1 MRILWVNPVANV
13 AKLLLILTIGSILV
27 AVVAQGFEWRNHWEE
42 IEARGYLTA
51 AVRESEGI
59 YWPEGQEITGFEHD
73 LIIELEQH
81 LGLPIRVFAVR
92 DMNDLYRALEVG
104 AVDMALPGISH
115 GDELPFPT
123 SLPYTET
130 ETGLAYTNEPSPDAE
145 PSASEP
151 DQAADELIE
160 RIGILDPISHQNMIQ
175 SLLKTSSNQSAVYE
189 HGRISAELFTLVD
202 MGELEQALVDERDYQ
217 LQQRV
222 FPTLKYKQLTETP
235 RPISILFQPND
246 DTSLRQRVDTTLQ
259 VFRDSELLTQMVD
272 RYFGEALEF
281 DYVDN
286 LTFEK
291 HLNARLPQ
299 YEDMFRSYAGQYDM
313 DWRLLAAVA
322 YQESH
327 WRADARSPTG
337 VRGLMMITLNTAAE
351 VGITNRLDPEQST
364 RAGTQYLTSLKSRIP
379 ARITEPDRTWFA
391 LASYNVGMG
400 HLEDARKITELLGD
414 DPDKWIDVRQHLP
427 KLALKDYYPWTR
439 HGYARGAEPV
449 VYVANIRRFY
459 DKLKKVYP
467 EEGEVVETDG
477 LEALPEATVPVFP
490 GQ

>member
-1 MRILWVNPVANV
+1 MRILWVNPVANFV
-13 AKLLLILTIGSILV
+13 KLLIILSVGSILI
-27 AVVAQGFEWRNHWEE
+27 AVIAHGFDWRNHWEQ
-42 IEARGYLTA
+42 IESRGYLSV

-59 YWPEGQEITGFEHD
+59 YWPEGNNLTGFEHD
-73 LIIELEQH
+73 LILELERH

-92 DMNDLYRALEVG
+92 DLDDLYRALEVG
-104 AVDMALPGISH
+104 AVDMALPGTSH
-115 GDELPFPT
+115 DDQLSFPAST
-123 SLPYTET
+123 PYTFT
-130 ETGLAYTNEPSPDAE
+130 DIGLVSAPDTDDSRE
-145 PSASEP
+145 
-151 DQAADELIE
+151 Q
-160 RIGILDPISHQNMIQ
+160 RTGILDPTAYRQAVQGLMNDNP
-175 SLLKTSSNQSAVYE
+175 LRTAVYE
-189 HGRISAELFTLVD
+189 QGRLSAELFTLVD
-202 MGELEQALVDERDYQ
+202 MQELQSVLVDERDFQ
-217 LQQRV
+217 LQRSV
-222 FPTLKYKQLTETP
+222 FPTLRFTP
-235 RPISILFQPND
+235 LSDERRPISVIFQ
-246 DTSLRQRVDTTLQ
+246 SGEDTTLQ
-259 VFRDSELLTQMVD
+259 RRVDDVLALFRDSGMLTQMLD

-299 YEDMFRSYAGQYDM
+299 YENMFREYADQYGL

-337 VRGLMMITLNTAAE
+337 VRGLMMITLDTAADM
-351 VGITNRLDPEQST
+351 GITNRLDPEQST
-364 RAGTQYLTSLKSRIP
+364 RAGTQYLTSLKGRIP

-391 LASYNVGMG
+391 LAAYNVGLG

-459 DKLKKVYP
+459 DTLKKLYP
-467 EEGEVVETDG
+467 QQGEAVEPNRLD
-477 LEALPEATVPVFP
+477 ALPEANVPVFP

>member
-13 AKLLLILTIGSILV
+13 VKLLLILSIGSIFI
-27 AVVAQGFEWRNHWEE
+27 AVVARGFDWRNHWEQ
-42 IEARGYLTA
+42 IESRGYLSV

-59 YWPEGQEITGFEHD
+59 YWPEGNELTGFEHD
-73 LIIELEQH
+73 LILELERH

-92 DMNDLYRALEVG
+92 DLDDLYRALEVG
-104 AVDMALPGISH
+104 AVDMALPGTSH
-115 GDELPFPT
+115 GNDLSFPT
-123 SLPYTET
+123 SIPYTYTDIGLVSSPDGDDRELLP
-130 ETGLAYTNEPSPDAE
+130 TGLLDPLAHA
-145 PSASEP
+145 
-151 DQAADELIE
+151 QAAEQLLND
-160 RIGILDPISHQNMIQ
+160 DPQR
-175 SLLKTSSNQSAVYE
+175 TAVYE
-189 HGRISAELFTLVD
+189 QGRLSAELFTLVD
-202 MGELEQALVDERDYQ
+202 MQELHAAIVDERDFQ
-217 LQQRV
+217 LQQTV
-222 FPTLKYKQLTETP
+222 FPTLDFQPLSSES
-235 RPISILFQPND
+235 RPISVIFQ
-246 DTSLRQRVDTTLQ
+246 SEEDTTLQ
-259 VFRDSELLTQMVD
+259 NRVNDVLQLFSESGMLTQMLD

-299 YEDMFRSYAGQYDM
+299 YESMFREYAAQYGI

-327 WRADARSPTG
+327 WRANARSPTG
-337 VRGLMMITLNTAAE
+337 VRGLMMITLNTAADM
-351 VGITNRLDPEQST
+351 GITNRLDPEQST
-364 RAGTQYLTSLKSRIP
+364 RAGTQYLTSLKGRIP

-391 LASYNVGMG
+391 LAAYNVGLG

-414 DPDKWIDVRQHLP
+414 DPDKWIDVRKHLP

-459 DKLKKVYP
+459 DTLKKLYP
-467 EEGEVVETDG
+467 QQGEVVEPDR
-477 LEALPEATVPVFP
+477 LDALPEATVPVFP